1 VIEGVLTSEEVDEI
15 NDSIDHH
22 IPLLNAPPSG
32 PMGGRTL
39 AMIGDR
45 NVHTLIAEYLNAQ
58 RGLSLTAVD
67 VMDQLQ
73 QSGFPAT
80 GRTLQ
85 FGQALSAEER
95 QAIVVEMKARQSE
108 GVFATALD
116 AMAPGG
122 GALSD
127 AEKAAI
133 MELLSTWRME
143 QEEGPAAAARM
154 GTTRTDLNG
163 MLSWEKPWCD
173 PFRKLLVHPK
183 VKPYL
188 EEICGKGYRMDHVRN
203 PPSIHPSIHP
213 SIPHSRVLF
222 RPLLFDSS

>member
-1 VIEGVLTSEEVDEI
+1 MARAHRRDVLPLTQSVHYSRAPSPPYCLILDCWRPASASHHRYIVIEGVLTSEEVDEI

-32 PMGGRTL
+32 PMGGRTP

-95 QAIVVEMKARQSE
+95 QAIVVEMKAR
-108 GVFATALD
+108 
-116 AMAPGG
+116 
-122 GALSD
+122 
-127 AEKAAI
+127 
-133 MELLSTWRME
+133 
-143 QEEGPAAAARM
+143 
-154 GTTRTDLNG
+154 
-163 MLSWEKPWCD
+163 
-173 PFRKLLVHPK
+173 
-183 VKPYL
+183 
-188 EEICGKGYRMDHVRN
+188 
-203 PPSIHPSIHP
+203 
-213 SIPHSRVLF
+213 
-222 RPLLFDSS
+222 